1 MKYVQLKKLITVFGV
16 TLVLALPVVAL
27 AAVASS
33 SNYQLERDSI
43 NIGGL
48 LSTTTN
54 YTLEDTAGELV
65 SGTSSSASYFLK
77 AGYQQMDASF
87 ITITSPVDATL
98 SPSISEAS
106 GGTADGNATWTVTTD
121 SSSGYT
127 LSIKSSTAPAMQS
140 GGASFDDYTVGA
152 APHYS
157 WSVGN
162 TEKKFGYT
170 PEGGHIVARYLDNG
184 SNCDVAGGS
193 ETSLVCWDGLSTTN
207 RVIASSATQNSPS
220 GTATR
225 VRFRAEAGS
234 GSFPDAGSYVA
245 TVVVTAITQ

>member
-87 ITITSPVDATL
+87 ITITSPADVTL
-98 SPSISEAS
+98 SPSISGGS
-106 GGTADGNATWTVTTD
+106 GGTANGSATWTVTTD
-121 SSSGYT
+121 SSGGYT

-140 GGASFDDYTVGA
+140 GGASFEDYTVGV

-157 WSVGN
+157 WSVGSS
-162 TEKKFGYT
+162 EKKFGYT
-170 PEGGHIVARYLDNG
+170 PEGSHVAARYLDNG
-184 SNCDVAGGS
+184 SNCDVSGGS
-193 ETSLVCWDGLSTTN
+193 DTALVCWDGFSTTN
-207 RVIASSATQNSPS
+207 RVIASSATGNNPN
-220 GTATR
+220 GTVTQI
-225 VRFRAEAGS
+225 RFRAEAGS
-234 GSFPDAGSYVA
+234 SSSPDAGSYVA
-245 TVVVTAITQ
+245 TVVLTAIAQ